1 MKRIFGILMIILVAV
16 GSQANTLFNDP
27 VSESGIE
34 IYPTTV
40 SNELNIDVD
49 DKLAETTVT
58 VSVFNSVGEIVLQE
72 TLGLG
77 LNKVD
82 VSKLPHGNYVA
93 VVRENDEYKSKSNFE
108 VV

>member
-1 MKRIFGILMIILVAV
+1 MTRIFGILIISLIAIS
-16 GSQANTLFNDP
+16 SQANTYFNDP
-27 VSESGIE
+27 KSEVGVE

-40 SNELNIDVD
+40 SSELNIHVD
-49 DKLAETTVT
+49 DQLAETTVT
-58 VSVFNSVGEIVLQE
+58 VSVFNSIGEIVLKE

-82 VSKLPHGNYVA
+82 VSTLPRGNYVA

-108 VV
+108 VI